1 MSDFIEL
8 EYKYK
13 ADDVKLDDFVKL
25 MESLGPSKRLD
36 ISSWDYYYTKGPD
49 EFIRFRKSSDNPELT
64 IKRKVKTSNNWERVE
79 VDIPVDSKRVTDSGV
94 AKFMELLDY
103 KINFKIYKSCF
114 IFWLDNVNY
123 VYYIV
128 YDENM
133 KERGRYV
140 EVEVNKE
147 RVYYLNSSDNKF
159 TGGKT
164 AEETLKEA
172 AKSLETIGLIPQNRM
187 KKSLFEL
194 FVRS

>member
-1 MSDFIEL
+1 MSDFTEL

-25 MESLGPSKRLD
+25 MTSLNPTKRLD
-36 ISSWDYYYTKGPD
+36 ISSWDFYYTKGPD
-49 EFIRFRKSSDNPELT
+49 EFVRYRKSASTPELT
-64 IKRKVKTSNNWERVE
+64 IKRKVKTTNNWERLE
-79 VDIPVDSKRVTDSGV
+79 VDVPLDATRVGDSGV
-94 AKFMELLDY
+94 NKFLELLDY

-128 YDENM
+128 YDENL
-133 KERGRYV
+133 KERGRFV
-140 EVEVNKE
+140 EVEVNKDK
-147 RVYYLNSSDNKF
+147 VAVLNNF
-159 TGGKT
+159 
-164 AEETLKEA
+164 EENRDQGATWALKEA

>member
-1 MSDFIEL
+1 MADFTEL

-13 ADDVKLDDFVKL
+13 ADDVKLDSFIKL
-25 MESLGPSKRLD
+25 MESLNTKRRLD
-36 ISSWDYYYTKGPD
+36 VSSWDFYYVKD
-49 EFIRFRKSSDNPELT
+49 EFEFVRYRKSPITPELT
-64 IKRKVKTSNNWERVE
+64 IKRKVVTSNNWERVE
-79 VDIPVDSKRVTDSGV
+79 VDIPLDPKRYTDEGV
-94 AKFMELLDY
+94 NKFLGLLDY
-103 KINFKIYKSCF
+103 KPNFKIYKTCM

-133 KERGRYV
+133 KERGRFI

-147 RVYYLNSSDNKF
+147 KVDYLNSPEGKF
-159 TGGKT
+159 STGHN
-164 AEETLKEA
+164 AEGTLKFA
-172 AKSLETIGLIPQNRM
+172 AKALEDLGLSPQNRM